1 MGMDRH
7 FTATGIILHEGRTL
21 LIEHAKLGW
30 WLPPGGHL
38 EPNEDPVQAVLR
50 EVAEETGLECA
61 LLAENRFAHEA
72 VQVLPVPFTIQIEDL
87 QENGGVVQHI
97 DFIYVLRPV
106 SDPSAVVPQ
115 AGESAAWRWVPI
127 EEVSGLATAPE
138 LPDLIRSALAY
149 AGD

>member
-1 MGMDRH
+1 MDMERH
-7 FTATGIILHEGRTL
+7 FTATGIILHSGRTL

-61 LLAENRFAHEA
+61 LLAESRFAHTS
-72 VQVLPVPFTIQIEDL
+72 VQELPVPFTIQIEDVP
-87 QENGGVVQHI
+87 ENGGMVQHI

-106 SDPSAVVPQ
+106 SDPNAVVPQ
-115 AGESAAWRWVPI
+115 QSEITGWRWVPVD
-127 EEVSGLATAPE
+127 ELAELTTAPE
-138 LPDLIRSALAY
+138 IPDLIRGALAY

>member
-1 MGMDRH
+1 MDLDRH
-7 FTATGIILHEGRTL
+7 FTATGIILHNRRAL

-72 VQVLPVPFTIQIEDL
+72 VQVLPVPFTIQIEDVT
-87 QENGGVVQHI
+87 ENGDMMSNPYCANGQGAVIGVSS
-97 DFIYVLRPV
+97 
-106 SDPSAVVPQ
+106 SD
-115 AGESAAWRWVPI
+115 GY
-127 EEVSGLATAPE
+127 LMK
-138 LPDLIRSALAY
+138 LLNL
-149 AGD
+149 